1 MEERKDTID
10 PDQPD
15 FDFWSFVRQY
25 LAAGFDPLGP
35 QGSSNP
41 EYKTLA
47 AYLRQIFGP
56 LPEGAVDW
64 QASDLNGDGVNELY
78 AVDSDG
84 NPHTIYGYDDDG
96 ETESTV
102 YSDYLRDTIY
112 GGKAPQTWEDVERI
126 LRAEGYS
133 DSEIASA
140 ENSLAKTKEY
150 SEWLEKPENKGKV
163 FYGLKYCH
171 ELKEVNE
178 YDDDCQTR
186 GSINLGYI
194 LGEFGYEDA
203 GWWDTRPTAGT
214 GCTTSEGTAGITNP
228 DGTCREDPTQ
238 LPGASCADG
247 PHGSEGILD
256 KDGNCTFVAGNSCD
270 PPNNPDGYGTIDAA
284 GNCIEN
290 ADCTTVNQ
298 ENAEECGY
306 EITSDGQLIPK
317 DLDDPNLPNYTPCG
331 GNIFV
336 QEGTECPDV
345 GGVVDCNANPNDP
358 ECADKSFQDYVDEV
372 GEDIANTAKGIYDD
386 FKDVITDCVGNPIEC
401 IKKIGD
407 KVAEAGIPAKCQD
420 LEGCDTANPDKGTY
434 CWKDCVNFNV
444 LVGIPGLPQLP
455 GMGEID
461 VGTYRDFEDFL
472 KGIGKDIGD
481 FIEDPAGTL
490 EGWKDAVLKK
500 VKEIFGDATDTK
512 ASDIIDWLKGI
523 FGVYA
528 ATWVWGELEEEITNL
543 LPIAPIDEDCPE
555 DVSEINADN
564 FEKCG
569 YQDCGEGK
577 YVKVGESC
585 DDPDPFDETKCVEED
600 YFNDNKDACETAG
613 YVNCTGGE
621 NSSGQETTGGIIQG
635 IVDDCDVIQD
645 PQCSDVGTY
654 NPASGECDCPEG
666 YEFDVETGGTCGEK
680 DGDDGDD
687 ECPDPNQVRRGG
699 IAGAACVT
707 PGHSCFAEPS
717 KYPGDSTTTNQGQ
730 YSTEGFCIDVSGGQ
744 CTNGNEPEYL
754 PEDTDQDGAFFYG
767 GDSITYDPC
776 ADDIPSSMYFT
787 PAPELVCNDE
797 NADPPEGDD
806 GGCGPCKSGFEFDKD
821 KKKCVREGDDG
832 GTDEPCEEGDEL
844 DTKQWDYYDDD
855 KDGIVVDSEGQS
867 YSYDPCNPSL
877 GFTPIDDPNTNTGTP
892 GEECTME
899 IPAFYA
905 PSCRDAPTSTVS
917 GKYDE
922 NGICKPTTGLPCST
936 VLSNCEPTSNGFV
949 RKSQYSE
956 SGYACEG
963 IKEPEGCDEGY
974 DKPEGYDECT
984 SIAQLCA
991 DEAKGYGPD
1000 DAPCKDI
1007 EQVDCSEITETN
1019 YEDCNKVKCPEGS
1032 TTPYADSLD
1041 DCIASPAPTCEENDI
1056 NSESDGQGGCRCK
1069 QGYEMD
1075 NVEGSPTIGTC
1086 QPTKL
1091 PPKTCE
1097 DPNATNYE
1105 QEGECGPCNELYDK
1119 PEGYDVCTSIET
1131 LCQQDEEYAKDNEL
1145 CGEVDCT
1152 DPANALICGWVECPD
1167 GTMAPTLEGCE
1178 EEIDCTDPAN
1188 ALVCGWVECD
1198 DGTMA
1203 PTLGDCDQPTPCSD
1217 PEYAAA
1223 HPLECGWVECPD
1235 GSFAE
1240 TRDECEEVTCE
1251 NGATDYPD
1259 CTVCPEGSSMD
1270 AEGTC
1275 VGVTPPPP
1283 ETGGGGGGGGGG
1295 MFNPFLA
1302 GISYTP
1308 QAVPEPPA
1316 PPQKDYMAELDNII
1330 KRSLFEG
1337 MA

>member
-1 MEERKDTID
+1 MADPFDSID
-10 PDQPD
+10 GDELD
-15 FDFWSFVRQY
+15 DDLSVVELLEQY
-25 LAAGFDPLGP
+25 IAAGFNTVGP

-41 EYKTLA
+41 EYKTLQ

-64 QASDLNGDGVNELY
+64 QASDLNGDGVNDLY
-78 AVDSDG
+78 AVDADG
-84 NPHTIYGYDDDG
+84 NPHTVYGYDDDG
-96 ETESTV
+96 ETESTA
-102 YSDYLRDTIY
+102 YSDYLRDTVY
-112 GGKAPQTWEDVERI
+112 GGTTPTTWDDIVKI
-126 LRAEGYS
+126 LKAEGY
-133 DSEIASA
+133 DDEAI
-140 ENSLAKTKEY
+140 E
-150 SEWLEKPENKGKV
+150 
-163 FYGLKYCH
+163 
-171 ELKEVNE
+171 EV
-178 YDDDCQTR
+178 R
-186 GSINLGYI
+186 GSIKCLTNANEIQCGENEKFQGSVVLAGILNNSGYD
-194 LGEFGYEDA
+194 GS
-203 GWWDTRPTAGT
+203 WWDVRPTAGQPCQT
-214 GCTTSEGTAGITNP
+214 DDGKQGEYDTNGNCNETEEP
-228 DGTCREDPTQ
+228 ADGTDCEYAVGI
-238 LPGASCADG
+238 PGKIENG
-247 PHGSEGILD
+247 E
-256 KDGNCTFVAGNSCD
+256 CTFIVGAECTEGSVPGTVDSAGKCD
-270 PPNNPDGYGTIDAA
+270 TG
-284 GNCIEN
+284 
-290 ADCTTVNQ
+290 
-298 ENAEECGY
+298 
-306 EITSDGQLIPK
+306 
-317 DLDDPNLPNYTPCG
+317 DD
-331 GNIFV
+331 
-336 QEGTECPDV
+336 
-345 GGVVDCNANPNDP
+345 GVVDCDANPNDP
-358 ECADKSFQDYVDEV
+358 ECIDKSFQDYVDEV

-386 FKDVITDCVGNPIEC
+386 FKDVITDCAGNPLEC

-407 KVAEAGIPAKCQD
+407 KIAEAGIPEKCQD
-420 LEGCDTANPDKGTY
+420 LKTCQEADPDKGTY

-444 LVGIPGLPQLP
+444 LIGIPGLPQLP

-461 VGTYRDFEDFL
+461 VGTYRDFEEFL

-481 FIEDPAGTL
+481 FMEDPAGTL

-512 ASDIIDWLKGI
+512 VNDIVDWLKGI

-528 ATWVWGELEEEITNL
+528 ATWIWGELEEEITNL
-543 LPIAPIDEDCPE
+543 LPIAPVDEDCPE

-564 FEKCG
+564 FERCG

-585 DDPDPFDETKCVEED
+585 GDPFDETKCVEED
-600 YFNDNKDACETAG
+600 YFNENQDACVTAG

-621 NSSGQETTGGIIQG
+621 NSSGQETTGGIIKG

-645 PQCSDVGTY
+645 PQCIGDGVW
-654 NPASGECDCPEG
+654 D
-666 YEFDVETGGTCGEK
+666 GEK
-680 DGDDGDD
+680 CVCPDGTDKAGEEEPLDGDCSDGGNDTCDNNAVDFDD
-687 ECPDPNQVRRGG
+687 CNDCGDGTTPDQHINDDCNENLKDGGNNDKCPNPDQVRRGG
-699 IAGAACVT
+699 IAGGECVT
-707 PGHSCFAEPS
+707 PGQPCFAEPN
-717 KYPGDSTTTNQGQ
+717 KYPGDSTTTNQGKFN
-730 YSTEGFCIDVSGGQ
+730 TEGFCTSVSEGQ
-744 CTNGNEPEYL
+744 CTNGNTPEYL

-776 ADDIPSSMYFT
+776 ANDLPSSMYFT

-806 GGCGPCKSGFEFDKD
+806 GGCGPCKSGFEFDEGE
-821 KKKCVREGDDG
+821 KKCVSKGEDP
-832 GTDEPCEEGDEL
+832 GTDETCEEGDEL
-844 DTKQWDYYDDD
+844 ETKQWAPDDPD

-877 GFTPIDDPNTNTGTP
+877 GYTPIDDPDTDTGTP

-905 PSCRDAPTSTVS
+905 PSCSDAPMSTVS
-917 GKYDE
+917 GVYDE
-922 NGICKPTTGLPCST
+922 NGECKPTRGLPCTT
-936 VLSNCEPTSNGFV
+936 VLSNCEPTSNGVV
-949 RKSQYSE
+949 RRSQYSE

-963 IKEPEGCDEGY
+963 IKEQEGCDEGY

-1007 EQVDCSEITETN
+1007 E
-1019 YEDCNKVKCPEGS
+1019 PE
-1032 TTPYADSLD
+1032 
-1041 DCIASPAPTCEENDI
+1041 
-1056 NSESDGQGGCRCK
+1056 
-1069 QGYEMD
+1069 
-1075 NVEGSPTIGTC
+1075 VTC
-1086 QPTKL
+1086 Q
-1091 PPKTCE
+1091 

-1105 QEGECGPCNELYDK
+1105 QEGECGPCKDLYDR
-1119 PEGYDVCTSIET
+1119 PEGYDECVLIET
-1131 LCQQDEEYAKDNEL
+1131 LCQDPQYAEGNEL
-1145 CGEVDCT
+1145 CQGPCDDGEVEFVAQNGEIFCDAPCAYNDQIASSSPDCVDPVCKNGATDYPDCVTCPSGQRINPETDKCEEVDCT
-1152 DPANALICGWVECPD
+1152 DSANALI
-1167 GTMAPTLEGCE
+1167 
-1178 EEIDCTDPAN
+1178 
-1188 ALVCGWVECD
+1188 CGWVECD

-1240 TRDECEEVTCE
+1240 TRDECEEVTCD

-1316 PPQKDYMAELDNII
+1316 PAQKDYMAELDNII